1 MDFNE
6 DDRESHA
13 TRQPFKATGYPFLT
27 FLRAVFEEL
36 GGQTLCSAD
45 DEGADEAAVDDA
57 GGLAVDHFKLGVLL
71 IQDIYPADCL
81 LLRNQ
86 GFDGLFVAVQRD
98 AEDGGVPLLAEVI
111 GHLGNDEGF
120 AHFVSGVDALYTTFF
135 VTGDL
140 IDYFCHILLFS
151 AKIIGPSAEIRQMLR
166 NGVKNG
172 NILAGGAA
180 QLELLSLSCVNMAEE
195 MPLGFCLK
203 YEVKNLKGTHILI
216 KDSVWW
222 IVSYKDV
229 YTIGDVFIG
238 NSGIPGNGA
247 DDYAIA
253 IFNGILQNNNAGCLE
268 LADDVIGL
276 FQIEG

>member
-1 MDFNE
+1 VDFNE

-151 AKIIGPSAEIRQMLR
+151 AKITEPSAEIRQKLR
-166 NGVKNG
+166 NSVKNG

-195 MPLGFCLK
+195 MPLGFCLQN
-203 YEVKNLKGTHILI
+203 EVEYLRGAQIFI
-216 KDSVWW
+216 EDAVWW
-222 IVSYKDV
+222 IMSNKDV
-229 YTIGDVFIG
+229 KIDGDIFIG
-238 NSGIPGNGA
+238 NPCVPGNSA
-247 DDYAIA
+247 DNYTVAILY
-253 IFNGILQNNNAGCLE
+253 GILQNSDAGSLK
-268 LADDVIGL
+268 LAYDVIGL
-276 FQIEG
+276 VQVKR